1 MYFQLVPSTPRTEGI
16 EPGLSHTNGLL
27 KTPTVFDGEAS
38 SGKAHPVSGNSGSL
52 AQEIMSEYPPTM
64 MKLGLIPTAT
74 AQDYKKRGPNS
85 KQQGLPE
92 AAYNRMLPTPTVFDS
107 TGASANMKSSQ
118 VKDGSMHSMT
128 LARYVMLPTPTA
140 IQRDH
145 PERVE
150 GLKAKGAKTMRS
162 RVNGDA
168 RPNSILDALNFHG
181 MLPTPRATKTTGTD
195 RDDFTPSLPGLMN
208 KGLLPTPRANKV
220 NGCDLNSENLANRN
234 HCNLEEVVAGWVV
247 GGMLPTP
254 TVNDG
259 PNSCLPQSQ
268 ADRHSGLASVMLKD
282 DRNIGETHQLNPAF
296 VGEMMGFPPDWTLNP
311 FIQGGTEIGQPTDF
325 SNFPQFN
332 PTISKGEIQ
341 DMDGV
346 TASKWRNESIK
357 AYGNAIVPEVA
368 YNIFQAIN
376 KYENR

>member
-1 MYFQLVPSTPRTEGI
+1 MRRSTQSLFSDLEQIGETSRSSLRVDSHVSRTAWPENDWEKRTNAIYGRKCLESFEKFPRIGLWAKTFSELLIGTMEWSSMRCRLIWRLRGTKYNRIYFQLVPSTPRTEGI

-27 KTPTVFDGEAS
+27 KTPTVFDGKVS

-64 MKLGLIPTAT
+64 MKLGLI
-74 AQDYKKRGPNS
+74 
-85 KQQGLPE
+85 
-92 AAYNRMLPTPTVFDS
+92 PTPTVFDS

-145 PERVE
+145 PERV
-150 GLKAKGAKTMRS
+150 KALHEKGAKTMRS
-162 RVNGDA
+162 RVNGEA
-168 RPNSILDALNFHG
+168 RPNSILDALMFE
-181 MLPTPRATKTTGTD
+181 R
-195 RDDFTPSLPGLMN
+195 
-208 KGLLPTPRANKV
+208 
-220 NGCDLNSENLANRN
+220 
-234 HCNLEEVVAGWVV
+234 
-247 GGMLPTP
+247 MLPTP
-254 TVNDG
+254 TCNDMK
-259 PNSCLPQSQ
+259 NASLPPSQ
-268 ADRHSGLASVMLKD
+268 GNRADSIVKRIVSENPQA
-282 DRNIGETHQLNPAF
+282 GESQQLNPAF
-296 VGEMMGFPPDWTLNP
+296 VGEMMGFPEGWTLKPYIN
-311 FIQGGTEIGQPTDF
+311 GDREIGEPTDF

-332 PTISKGEIQ
+332 PTISKDEIQ
-341 DMDGV
+341 DMDGI

>member
-1 MYFQLVPSTPRTEGI
+1 MI
-16 EPGLSHTNGLL
+16 
-27 KTPTVFDGEAS
+27 
-38 SGKAHPVSGNSGSL
+38 
-52 AQEIMSEYPPTM
+52 
-64 MKLGLIPTAT
+64 
-74 AQDYKKRGPNS
+74 
-85 KQQGLPE
+85 
-92 AAYNRMLPTPTVFDS
+92 PTPTVFDS

-118 VKDGSMHSMT
+118 VKEGSMHSMT
-128 LARYVMLPTPTA
+128 LARYVMLPTPKATEIEENYSDWKERMVASGNPKNMGKTTCNIGTMA
-140 IQRDH
+140 ISGMLPTPTSVQRDH
-145 PERVE
+145 PERVQALHE
-150 GLKAKGAKTMRS
+150 KGAKTMRS
-162 RVNGDA
+162 RVNGEA
-168 RPNSILDALNFHG
+168 RPNSILDALMFER
-181 MLPTPRATKTTGTD
+181 M
-195 RDDFTPSLPGLMN
+195 
-208 KGLLPTPRANKV
+208 LPTPRANKV

-234 HCNLEEVVAGWVV
+234 HCNLEDVVAGWVV

-282 DRNIGETHQLNPAF
+282 DRNIGETQQLNPAF

-357 AYGNAIVPEVA
+357 AYGNAIVPKVA

>member
-1 MYFQLVPSTPRTEGI
+1 
-16 EPGLSHTNGLL
+16 
-27 KTPTVFDGEAS
+27 
-38 SGKAHPVSGNSGSL
+38 
-52 AQEIMSEYPPTM
+52 
-64 MKLGLIPTAT
+64 
-74 AQDYKKRGPNS
+74 
-85 KQQGLPE
+85 
-92 AAYNRMLPTPTVFDS
+92 
-107 TGASANMKSSQ
+107 MKSSQ
-118 VKDGSMHSMT
+118 VKEGSMHSMT
-128 LARYVMLPTPTA
+128 LARYVMLPTPKATE
-140 IQRDH
+140 IEENYSDWK
-145 PERVE
+145 ERMVKS
-150 GLKAKGAKTMRS
+150 GNPKNTG
-162 RVNGDA
+162 
-168 RPNSILDALNFHG
+168 
-181 MLPTPRATKTTGTD
+181 KTTCNIGTMAI
-195 RDDFTPSLPGLMN
+195 S
-208 KGLLPTPRANKV
+208 
-220 NGCDLNSENLANRN
+220 
-234 HCNLEEVVAGWVV
+234 
-247 GGMLPTP
+247 GMLPTP

-341 DMDGV
+341 DMDGI